1 MAHFLEHKLFEK
13 EEEDLFTAFAE
24 ENAQANAFT
33 SFDRTSYL
41 FSATDHLENNIK
53 RLLTM
58 VETPYFT
65 KETVDKEKGI
75 IAEEIK
81 MYQEQPG
88 YKLMFN
94 TLRAMYENILLELIS
109 QVVLKVSMI
118 LQKMIYIFAMKHF
131 ITHLIWCFS

>member
-1 MAHFLEHKLFEK
+1 
-13 EEEDLFTAFAE
+13 
-24 ENAQANAFT
+24 
-33 SFDRTSYL
+33 
-41 FSATDHLENNIK
+41 
-53 RLLTM
+53 M

-94 TLRAMYENILLELIS
+94 TLCN
-109 QVVLKVSMI
+109 VS
-118 LQKMIYIFAMKHF
+118 
-131 ITHLIWCFS
+131 TTSNTC